1 MDTKF
6 PWSFNMVKLKKAFI
20 RDYIKG
26 VVKTFDTYHRAAKG
40 GNPDSQILNFGS
52 SNFKSQDKNF
62 VRKNF
67 VYFQVIAEHCLSLGR
82 C

>member
-6 PWSFNMVKLKKAFI
+6 PWSFDMVKLKKAFI

-40 GNPDSQILNFGS
+40 GNPDSRILNFGS
-52 SNFKSQDKNF
+52 SNSKSY
-62 VRKNF
+62 RKDEKLAWIF
-67 VYFQVIAEHCLSLGR
+67 SGYC
-82 C
+82 

>member
-40 GNPDSQILNFGS
+40 GNPDSRILNLGS
-52 SNFKSQDKNF
+52 SNLYPKVKVKICIGNTDSVFS
-62 VRKNF
+62 
-67 VYFQVIAEHCLSLGR
+67 G
-82 C
+82 